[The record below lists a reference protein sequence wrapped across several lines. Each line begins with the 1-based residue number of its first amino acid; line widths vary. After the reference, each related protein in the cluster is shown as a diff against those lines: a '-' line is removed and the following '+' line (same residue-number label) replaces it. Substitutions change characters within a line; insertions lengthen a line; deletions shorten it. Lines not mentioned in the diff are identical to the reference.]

1 MLEAVTFLS
10 DIHTIK
16 YIKNNGRI
24 IIMQRPQRPFMN
36 DMMGNFPIAMAYVP
50 MQQAPILYE
59 NLEEAFNRGT
69 IFPELDKPF
78 MGRRGRR

>member
-1 MLEAVTFLS
+1 
-10 DIHTIK
+10 
-16 YIKNNGRI
+16 
-24 IIMQRPQRPFMN
+24 MQRTQKLFMN

-59 NLEEAFNRGT
+59 NLEEALNRGT